1 MAKRLTR
8 AERARHEEQVKA
20 RAHTVGNPTAAKPPT
35 PRTADV
41 RATRVGVGAELAE
54 RAAWSLVAGLAA
66 MVGAGFALVIAG
78 SIVTALCPADDG
90 TCSLGWMV
98 VIGMAGY
105 LAALLPACAIGGL
118 GIWFWV
124 AYLVGFAPLLV
135 LAAIG
140 DWWWWTALVLLP
152 PAAAVAS
159 APFGRDRVPSWR
171 RWVLAALAFVGVGV
185 VVWWYGFAR

>member
-98 VIGMAGY
+98 VIGMGV
-105 LAALLPACAIGGL
+105 LPLQFPDGADADSLGL
-118 GIWFWV
+118 TGEETFDITGV
-124 AYLVGFAPLLV
+124 
-135 LAAIG
+135 
-140 DWWWWTALVLLP
+140 TALSDTIPDTVHIKAGDIEFDAKVRIDTPGEADYYRHGGIMQYVLRQLL
-152 PAAAVAS
+152 
-159 APFGRDRVPSWR
+159 DRSSG
-171 RWVLAALAFVGVGV
+171 A
-185 VVWWYGFAR
+185 

>member
-8 AERARHEEQVKA
+8 AERARHEQQVKA
-20 RAHTVGNPTAAKPPT
+20 RTQTVVGTSPAKPST
-35 PRTADV
+35 RRTADV
-41 RATRVGVGAELAE
+41 RATRVGVGSELAE

-66 MVGAGFALVIAG
+66 LVGAGFALVISG

-98 VIGMAGY
+98 VIGMVGY
-105 LAALLPACAIGGL
+105 LLALLPACAIGGL

-124 AYLVGFAPLLV
+124 AYLAGFAPLLV
-135 LAAIG
+135 LASIG
-140 DWWWWTALVLLP
+140 DWWWWTSLALLAPL
-152 PAAAVAS
+152 AAIAS
-159 APFGRDRVPSWR
+159 APFGRDRVASWQ
-171 RWVLAALAFVGVGV
+171 RWTLLSLAVIGVAV